1 MTRTRLMDLLRRT
14 DDLAGG
20 QRIILAGSQAIYSV
34 AGSAPEL
41 VERSEEADLLLVGV
55 DRSLFHTLNE
65 ALGMD
70 SAYLLETG
78 VFAHPV
84 GLGTITVPHGWEGR
98 LVPFGR
104 DDGLRNIWALEI
116 HDLAASKLMAGREK
130 DWEFLRVLLER
141 SLCNFN
147 TLLERVA
154 LFRESVYANALPGRL
169 EKLTSHLRSWRR
181 GDLVQSVQQ
190 LLRS

>member
-1 MTRTRLMDLLRRT
+1 MKRLALLDLLQRLQERQP
-14 DDLAGG
+14 AV
-20 QRIILAGSQAIYSV
+20 RIILAGSQALYAHSE
-34 AGSAPEL
+34 SAPEF
-41 VERSEEADLLLVGV
+41 VELSMEADLLLV
-55 DRSLFHTLNE
+55 RE
-65 ALGMD
+65 AFPARADIEAEFGMN
-70 SAYLLETG
+70 SPFQTESGTY
-78 VFAHPV
+78 AHPL
-84 GLGTITVPHGWEGR
+84 GLGTITLPRGWEER

-181 GDLVQSVQQ
+181 DDLVQSVQQ